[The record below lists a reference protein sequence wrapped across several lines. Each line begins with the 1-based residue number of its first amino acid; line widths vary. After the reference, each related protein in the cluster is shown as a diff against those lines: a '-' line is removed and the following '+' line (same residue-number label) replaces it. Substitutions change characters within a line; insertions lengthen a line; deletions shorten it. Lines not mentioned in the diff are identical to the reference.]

1 MVGSSS
7 GSRVPTFSGDAAAF
21 PNWSIRMKRHL
32 CSEGLSN
39 LVEEGYKK
47 PQPAEILGAA
57 AMKELKLDMVNDAK
71 ALSLIRSALS
81 PNIVLRISS
90 ATSAKEAWDTIHTMF
105 QNKTTIFPNR
115 VESLLPWTNLQAT
128 VRCSGKIHKMH
139 FYGQRKQKGFG
150 AGWRQF
156 LDHHNLVE
164 GDALVFEVLESNDS
178 KLDLNVHILRSALPP
193 DLEEEVKRR
202 RAESKVIIK
211 N

>member
-105 QNKTTIFPNR
+105 QNKTT
-115 VESLLPWTNLQAT
+115 
-128 VRCSGKIHKMH
+128 VR
-139 FYGQRKQKGFG
+139 
-150 AGWRQF
+150 
-156 LDHHNLVE
+156 
-164 GDALVFEVLESNDS
+164 
-178 KLDLNVHILRSALPP
+178 
-193 DLEEEVKRR
+193 
-202 RAESKVIIK
+202 
-211 N
+211 